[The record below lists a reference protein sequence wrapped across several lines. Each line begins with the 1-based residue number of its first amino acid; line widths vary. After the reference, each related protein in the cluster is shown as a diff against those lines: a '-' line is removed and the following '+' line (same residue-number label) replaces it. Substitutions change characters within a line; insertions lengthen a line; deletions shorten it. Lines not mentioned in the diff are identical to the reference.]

1 LRKPSPRT
9 VPTDR
14 KRILCVDDLD
24 DFCQLIAA
32 VLNDYEVIPA
42 HTKAEGLRKARQGRF
57 DLYLLDYHLP
67 DGTGLQ
73 LYFSI
78 REFDSNT
85 PALFVTT
92 SDAIRNVQ
100 ALEVGAVG
108 VIAKHHITDML
119 PQAVNSLLNAES

>member
-1 LRKPSPRT
+1 MRKSLLRT

-24 DFCQLIAA
+24 DLCQLIAT
-32 VLNDYEVIPA
+32 VLNDYEVVPA
-42 HTKAEGLRKARQGRF
+42 HPKAEGLRKARQVKF
-57 DLYLLDYHLP
+57 DLYLLDYYLP

-85 PALFVTT
+85 PALFMTT
-92 SDAIRNVQ
+92 SDAIGNTQ
-100 ALEVGAVG
+100 AIQVGAEG
-108 VIAKHHITDML
+108 VITKHHLTDML
-119 PQAVNSLLNAES
+119 PQAVNRILKAES